1 MDFDTL
7 LLDGDGGGDALSPPI
22 YQTTAFRA
30 SSQSE
35 FRETARSDRPERFYT
50 RYGNPTLERVA
61 SLLAQLEGAEAGLL
75 CASGMG
81 AISTTLL
88 SLVRCGDHIVAQRNL
103 YTGTVD
109 LLEKLLSRFG
119 VATTFVDAGDLASI
133 ERAIV
138 DRTVLVY
145 VETPSNP
152 LLRVVD
158 LQAVSQMARARN
170 VLTVCDNTFAT
181 PINQRPLEW
190 GIDLVVHGATKYLSG
205 HSDVMAGAIV
215 GTKAA
220 IDRAWE
226 TSLTLG
232 ATLGAIDAWLLL
244 RGLRT
249 LALRVVRHNENALAL
264 ARFLRKHRRV
274 ASVYYPGLDTHPE

>member
-1 MDFDTL
+1 M
-7 LLDGDGGGDALSPPI
+7 
-22 YQTTAFRA
+22 
-30 SSQSE
+30 
-35 FRETARSDRPERFYT
+35 
-50 RYGNPTLERVA
+50 
-61 SLLAQLEGAEAGLL
+61 
-75 CASGMG
+75 
-81 AISTTLL
+81 
-88 SLVRCGDHIVAQRNL
+88 
-103 YTGTVD
+103 
-109 LLEKLLSRFG
+109 
-119 VATTFVDAGDLASI
+119 ATTFVDAGDLASI

-190 GIDLVVHGATKYLSG
+190 GIDLVVHSATKYLSG

-249 LALRVVRHNENALAL
+249 LALRVVRHNENAFAL
-264 ARFLRKHRRV
+264 AKFLRKHRRV
-274 ASVYYPGLDTHPE
+274 ASVYYPGLDTHPEHALAVRQMRGFGGVLSFSVGGGFDAAVNVAERLRIPVQAPSVGAVESLVVHPASLWGRSSERSLEASGIEPGLLRLSAGIESTDALIADLEQALG